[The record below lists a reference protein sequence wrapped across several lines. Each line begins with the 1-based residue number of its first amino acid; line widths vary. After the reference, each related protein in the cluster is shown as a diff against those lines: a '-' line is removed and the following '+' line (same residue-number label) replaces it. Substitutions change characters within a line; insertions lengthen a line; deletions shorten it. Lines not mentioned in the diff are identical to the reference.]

1 MYRKILLAYDCSTF
15 RPALVHRCAELAQ
28 RCNAQLHILGVV
40 VTTGAMAIAEAVG
53 PPNVWAREKADLKRA
68 IDPVVA
74 SLQAQ
79 GMEVTA
85 FIRRGAPAEQIAAH
99 AHALGHR
106 PEFAGPSPSSSQ
118 QSESQ
123 RHLCPVR
130 AHSGHPRYRIRQ
142 RGRLHTSGTPRA
154 KPPGICRRCYPGRAL
169 DCGEKGNI

>member
-1 MYRKILLAYDCSTF
+1 MYRKILLAYDCSIF

-99 AHALGHR
+99 AHDMGADLVIVAHDHPTVMAR
-106 PEFAGPSPSSSQ
+106 WL
-118 QSESQ
+118 QSA
-123 RHLCPVR
+123 RD
-130 AHSGHPRYRIRQ
+130 A
-142 RGRLHTSGTPRA
+142 RL
-154 KPPGICRRCYPGRAL
+154 L
-169 DCGEKGNI
+169 DRLQCSVLVMTNEQPIL